1 VKEVQFD
8 AAAGLPTRD
17 DERVHDGHAAHS
29 YPTPSEFFAQASRVI
44 AVCLGLS
51 LLANVV
57 VSAVGAQ

>member
-1 VKEVQFD
+1 VKEVQFG

-17 DERVHDGHAAHS
+17 NERTHDGHGTRN
-29 YPTPSEFFAQASRVI
+29 YPTPAEFFAQASRII

-57 VSAVGAQ
+57 VSAIGAQ